1 MGSGTGILTLAALEE
16 VINKEGITW
25 VLAVD
30 IDYNASMNTRINL
43 IDNGLYQYADVITA
57 NLLDTIK
64 AGFRIDVVISNPPY
78 LPGNWS
84 EDWRIFG
91 GPHGNEVARSLMQ
104 LVCQGRVRMVIL
116 TQSSLSNWEDLI
128 DYLGR
133 CGFKLIIS
141 KATHYFFEDI
151 ITMVFEKFSFS
162 KFGRINQTAQLQG

>member
-1 MGSGTGILTLAALEE
+1 MDAGSGTGILTLAALEE

-43 IDNGLYQYADVITA
+43 IDNDLYQYADVITA

-64 AGFRIDVVISNPPY
+64 AGFRIDIVISNPPY

-91 GPHGNEVARSLMQ
+91 GPHGNEVTRSLIQ

-128 DYLGR
+128 GYLGS
-133 CGFKLIIS
+133 CGFKLIIF
-141 KATHYFFEDI
+141 KATHYFF
-151 ITMVFEKFSFS
+151 
-162 KFGRINQTAQLQG
+162 